1 MALRPLEEKYDL
13 VLMMDD
19 EKEIGIQRVEDF
31 LKRNKPFQGK
41 PILIKQGD
49 QFSLYGLSEKGQ
61 WQLTH
66 GLNPSSFAGLPFK
79 QWTGEH
85 TSFPPEEEKRIEQL
99 SLITAR
105 KDEIL
110 RKIQDKGLHS
120 RLEKELEVRLQQID
134 EIEKGFKKENKGGK
148 EGKAGKEE
156 PTPRDSW
163 SRKKQ
168 EQREAALLNK
178 MRGLVPTQT
187 KGGGDC
193 ALHAILGEWNPLE
206 HQLVCADMTG
216 KRKQIRT
223 AIESKEHKE
232 PLRGLI
238 VAGIKELVMS
248 GRDIGKASQKLR
260 SHYRRFLSDQ
270 KDFSSVLWPRF
281 EGILQQH
288 LPIMEYIQKKHRLD
302 KDSSLRDRFYD
313 ALNHNEG
320 ELYGR
325 ILSLPGLHE
334 AFQEY
339 SQLQNVEF
347 DWDSAISMEIKEE
360 YARFVGTAHVWLLPS
375 ELAVIAHLF
384 HVTVIYYP
392 HPEAWPLTLNPG
404 ESSTVEVQFNG
415 TNHFERLE
423 LNHEEMAVLLSSN
436 QIPKPSIK
444 K

>member
-1 MALRPLEEKYDL
+1 MDRQSTTSFSVKALEDEIKFIPNQSRPFPENKPSTFLMTAENYDVKNQLVTKMTSESPPQSKRLQLDEGVYHRSLTHIAEYDL

-178 MRGLVPTQT
+178 MRRSVPTQT

-281 EGILQQH
+281 EADFATTSPDYGI
-288 LPIMEYIQKKHRLD
+288 
-302 KDSSLRDRFYD
+302 
-313 ALNHNEG
+313 
-320 ELYGR
+320 
-325 ILSLPGLHE
+325 
-334 AFQEY
+334 Y
-339 SQLQNVEF
+339 S
-347 DWDSAISMEIKEE
+347 KETP
-360 YARFVGTAHVWLLPS
+360 AG
-375 ELAVIAHLF
+375 
-384 HVTVIYYP
+384 
-392 HPEAWPLTLNPG
+392 
-404 ESSTVEVQFNG
+404 
-415 TNHFERLE
+415 
-423 LNHEEMAVLLSSN
+423 
-436 QIPKPSIK
+436 
-444 K
+444 